1 MRTWAAVRQD
11 VRFQLRHGFYYAY
24 LLVCTVYVLFLH
36 NVPEWMG
43 SVSAVVLISADPGVL
58 GFFFIGGILLLERGQ
73 GILEN
78 LFVTP
83 VQIREYL
90 LAKVLSLGLL
100 AVASSLAVTLF
111 SFGAGFAAVPLLT
124 GVVLSSAFFTLLGVT
139 LAVRVKTVNGFLLTS
154 SLFLTVLFVPMANVF
169 GLWVT
174 PWMKVF
180 PTEAAMTL
188 IGAAFAQK
196 PAWELA
202 VATAVLLV
210 WIGIAY
216 AWAHRAFYRHI
227 ILKIGGK

>member
-1 MRTWAAVRQD
+1 MRTLAAVKQD
-11 VRFQLRHGFYYAY
+11 VRFQVRHGFYYAY

-36 NVPEWMG
+36 NVPDWMD
-43 SVSAVVLISADPGVL
+43 SVSAMVLISADPGVL

-83 VQIREYL
+83 LRIHEYL
-90 LAKVLSLGLL
+90 LSKAVSLGLL
-100 AVASSLAVTLF
+100 SVASSLAVMLF
-111 SFGAGFAAVPLLT
+111 AFGGAFAVAPLLT
-124 GVVLSSAFFTLLGVT
+124 GVVLSSVFFTLLGVT

-154 SLFLTVLFVPMANVF
+154 TLYLTVLFVPIANVF
-169 GLWVT
+169 GMWVT

-188 IGAAFAQK
+188 IGAAFADK
-196 PAWELA
+196 EVWELA
-202 VATAVLLV
+202 VAVTVLLV

-216 AWAHRAFYRHI
+216 AWAYRAFYRHI